1 MKIQEII
8 RQKRLEKGLTQEQ
21 LAERLGVT
29 APAVNKWEKGV
40 SYPEITLL
48 PVLARLLGTDLNTLL
63 SFREDLTREEVEE
76 IVGEIRRRSEQMSFE
91 EAYIYGM
98 EKVTEFPNSY
108 SLLLN
113 VGVILEGVL
122 LMKED
127 VKSKYARERK
137 EIENLYQ
144 RALASPEE
152 GIASQAKVMLISA
165 YRERKE
171 YEKAQ
176 ELIDTLPDASFVD
189 KTQVQISTWIAQKKY
204 EDAGRLAEQQMT
216 KIIGDVY
223 GTLLTLMELA
233 MKEGRIE
240 DAKKIGEIYKKTAM
254 QFEMWEYGWY
264 VGDIQLYSSLEDW
277 DKFLETLELMLLS
290 LKKEWSP
297 SGSVVFH
304 YTDVDRS
311 SKKEE
316 GKEMGAMLRDM
327 ILNGIYSDQETA
339 FLKDDP
345 RFLEMLERVG
355 K

>member
-1 MKIQEII
+1 M
-8 RQKRLEKGLTQEQ
+8 
-21 LAERLGVT
+21 
-29 APAVNKWEKGV
+29 
-40 SYPEITLL
+40 
-48 PVLARLLGTDLNTLL
+48 NTLL

-91 EAYIYGM
+91 EAYAYGM

-122 LMKED
+122 LMEED

-152 GIASQAKVMLISA
+152 GIANQAKVMLISA

-216 KIIGDVY
+216 KIIAGMYY

-240 DAKKIGEIYKKTAM
+240 MPKRLEKSIRRRPCSLKCGSMDGMWEIFSYTAHWKIGIN
-254 QFEMWEYGWY
+254 F
-264 VGDIQLYSSLEDW
+264 
-277 DKFLETLELMLLS
+277 
-290 LKKEWSP
+290 
-297 SGSVVFH
+297 
-304 YTDVDRS
+304 
-311 SKKEE
+311 
-316 GKEMGAMLRDM
+316 
-327 ILNGIYSDQETA
+327 
-339 FLKDDP
+339 
-345 RFLEMLERVG
+345 
-355 K
+355 

>member
-91 EAYIYGM
+91 EAYAYGM

-122 LMKED
+122 LMEED

-144 RALASPEE
+144 RALASPKE
-152 GIASQAKVMLISA
+152 GIANQAKVMLISA

-223 GTLLTLMELA
+223 GTLLTLM
-233 MKEGRIE
+233 
-240 DAKKIGEIYKKTAM
+240 
-254 QFEMWEYGWY
+254 
-264 VGDIQLYSSLEDW
+264 
-277 DKFLETLELMLLS
+277 
-290 LKKEWSP
+290 
-297 SGSVVFH
+297 
-304 YTDVDRS
+304 
-311 SKKEE
+311 
-316 GKEMGAMLRDM
+316 
-327 ILNGIYSDQETA
+327 
-339 FLKDDP
+339 DP
-345 RFLEMLERVG
+345 CSHRW
-355 K
+355 